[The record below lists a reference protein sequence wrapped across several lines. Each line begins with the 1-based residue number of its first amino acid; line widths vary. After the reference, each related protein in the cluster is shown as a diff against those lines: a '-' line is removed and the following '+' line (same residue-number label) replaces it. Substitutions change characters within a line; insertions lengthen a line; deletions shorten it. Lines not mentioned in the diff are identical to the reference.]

1 MGAARPAPVPAVLP
15 VRSERGGPVTGFLIS
30 IGAIVVFFGLLA
42 VACGACTSNSKD
54 KGHSLGRIE
63 LIRHER
69 SGDDGGCDDSGCND
83 YGNHGNQRRCQGD
96 QCRGSFS
103 PGPFDRSPID
113 FSNSCISLDCS
124 GRDKGDKKQPPDQ
137 GQKPTSLTDP
147 RKLPA
152 VVAQIAKAGLDM
164 GQLFATTTIKFV
176 ETLFTALA

>member
-1 MGAARPAPVPAVLP
+1 VVL
-15 VRSERGGPVTGFLIS
+15 VGRERGGAVY
-30 IGAIVVFFGLLA
+30 GLLA
-42 VACGACTSNSKD
+42 AIGFVVVAMAIIFAVCVSTTGAAPTH
-54 KGHSLGRIE
+54 HSLGRIQ

-69 SGDDGGCDDSGCND
+69 GGNDCDDSGCND

-147 RKLPA
+147 RKLPT
-152 VVAQIAKAGLDM
+152 VIAQITKSGLDL
-164 GQLFATTTIKFV
+164 GQLFATGTIKFV
-176 ETLFTALA
+176 EDLFTALA

>member
-1 MGAARPAPVPAVLP
+1 M
-15 VRSERGGPVTGFLIS
+15 RSERGGVIWGFLAA
-30 IGAIVVFFGLLA
+30 IGLIVVLMVIFFS
-42 VACGACTSNSKD
+42 ACFSNVGATPA
-54 KGHSLGRIE
+54 HRTLGRIE

-69 SGDDGGCDDSGCND
+69 GGNDCDDSGCND

-124 GRDKGDKKQPPDQ
+124 GRDKGDKKQPPPDE
-137 GQKPTSLTDP
+137 GQKPASLTDP